1 MLLTSVLLLVGLI
14 LLVIGGE
21 LLVRGAVRIAAFLGM
36 SPMLVGLTV
45 VGMGTSAPELAASVQ
60 ASLAGSP
67 GIALGNIV
75 GSNIANLLLILGI
88 SAVLAPLAVQR
99 GVLWRDG
106 GVGVLATLAMI
117 AAGYTL
123 GLDRI
128 VGTLFLCATAGYI
141 YYAYSQE
148 RAGAAHGAAYDK
160 AMAAE
165 EADPALV
172 PLDHPSG
179 SLIMA
184 ILTVMAGL
192 VVIVGGGK
200 LLVDNA
206 IVIAADLGVTDAV
219 IGLTVVAVG
228 TSLPELVTSVIA
240 ALRKHSEIALGNVL
254 GSNIFNMLF
263 IGGATGLMAP
273 AAIPETIL
281 RLDLWLALAAALAV
295 MLFAYTGGRLSRR
308 EGVILVGLYA
318 AYTLFT
324 VGAF

>member
-1 MLLTSVLLLVGLI
+1 MLLTSVLLIVGLT

-60 ASLAGSP
+60 ASMAGSP

-75 GSNIANLLLILGI
+75 GSNMANLLLILGI
-88 SAVLAPLAVQR
+88 SALLAPLAVQR

-128 VGTLFLCATAGYI
+128 AGTLFLCATAGYI
-141 YYAYSQE
+141 YYAYNQE
-148 RAGAAHGAAYDK
+148 RAGGAHGAVYGV

-165 EADPALV
+165 EIDPALV
-172 PLDHPSG
+172 PLAHPRG

-184 ILTVMAGL
+184 ILTVLAGL
-192 VVIVGGGK
+192 AVIVGGGK

-254 GSNIFNMLF
+254 GSSIFNMLF
-263 IGGATGLMAP
+263 IGGATGLLAP
-273 AAIPETIL
+273 AAIPESIL

-295 MLFAYTGGRLSRR
+295 MLFAYTGGKLSRR
-308 EGVILVGLYA
+308 EGLILVGLYL